1 MLWVLTVLVA
11 GAAGWVGYLLGRGGR
26 HAHPSTAGMPAD
38 TEHVLDLLR
47 RAHGAV
53 AAVALAE
60 SGDLHAA
67 RDPRGGTAKDVG
79 RGRALARVA
88 LADGRRHHLMEPI
101 PIVAAAHHGV
111 AVALVFGDAIAADA
125 AERAQAD
132 AWRLSAG
139 MVAQRAL
146 LVAPAFS
153 NHDLSLD
160 ALQISETVDSA
171 ALAVCQSL
179 SRSFDRDSA
188 LVLRDEFAP
197 VLRVVRVSRGADRRL
212 EGTSAMPGSAVARA
226 VEGNTPIAA
235 RSSEELLGH
244 PRSDRRRGSDAGI
257 AFPVRDGAR
266 VVGAL
271 VVFGAP
277 EHIDPYERD
286 EIERIL
292 AAGGPRLARLHAVE
306 AREVRARTDEL
317 TGLPNRRG
325 LEHAMAL
332 AGERAALLIADL
344 DHFKRVNDT
353 FGHLAGDAALRHV
366 AVLLRRVLRGPDLA
380 SRMGGEEFG
389 LWLPDAGLATALEV
403 AERVRVTLETTPLL
417 WNGQEV
423 RLTCSVGVAAVP
435 ETTAVIA
442 NLYATADAAL
452 YRAKERGRNRVE
464 VAIAAGP
471 VNPGP

>member
-1 MLWVLTVLVA
+1 MWWGLIILAA
-11 GAAGWVGYLLGRGGR
+11 GATGWLGYLLGRGAR
-26 HAHPSTAGMPAD
+26 HVPSSTAGMPAD

-67 RDPRGGTAKDVG
+67 RDPRGGTAEDVG

-101 PIVAAAHHGV
+101 PIVAASHHGF
-111 AVALVFGDAIAADA
+111 AVALVFGDAITAEAG
-125 AERAQAD
+125 ERAQAD
-132 AWRLSAG
+132 AWRLCAG
-139 MVAQRAL
+139 MVALRTL
-146 LVAPAFS
+146 LVAPGVSPKAP
-153 NHDLSLD
+153 SLD

-171 ALAVCQSL
+171 ALAVCLSL
-179 SRSFDRDSA
+179 ARSFERDSA
-188 LVLRDEFAP
+188 LVLRDEFTP

-212 EGTSAMPGSAVARA
+212 EGTSAMPGSGVARA

-235 RSSEELLGH
+235 RSSEELFGH

-257 AFPVRDGAR
+257 AFPIRDGSR
-266 VVGAL
+266 VVGAV

-292 AAGGPRLARLHAVE
+292 TAAGPRLARLHAVE

-332 AGERAALLIADL
+332 AGQRAALLIVDL

-353 FGHLAGDAALRHV
+353 FGPVSGDAALRHV
-366 AVLLRRVLRGPDLA
+366 AALLRRVLRGPDLA

-389 LWLPDAGLATALEV
+389 LWLPEATLATALEV

-435 ETTAVIA
+435 DTTAVIA
-442 NLYATADAAL
+442 NLYSTADAAL

-464 VAIAAGP
+464 VARAAGS
-471 VNPGP
+471 GS